1 MLIVFV
7 EPLVLPF
14 KVTLSVIVVLWNA
27 WGLYNQHQKSSSL
40 LNKYNSDTR
49 EVGADKELE
58 IMVKKME
65 KNLSDRQSMK
75 FLIKDNP
82 VDLTKVVS
90 VDGIA
95 SSKGQK
101 GIECTGTYEFDG
113 MILADCNYKGQRYE
127 LTKGDSIGGGV
138 VVSINKEFVSITKGD
153 ELLKFNVG
161 Y

>member
-1 MLIVFV
+1 MNLREKFFWNAV
-7 EPLVLPF
+7 
-14 KVTLSVIVVLWNA
+14 VVLSAIVILWNG
-27 WGLYNQHQKSSSL
+27 WGLYNQHQKSSNL
-40 LNKYNSDTR
+40 LNKYNSDTK

-65 KNLSDRQSMK
+65 QNLSDRQSMK

-95 SSKGQK
+95 SSRGQK
-101 GIECTGTYEFDG
+101 GIECTGTYEFNG

-138 VVSINKEFVSITKGD
+138 VVSINKEFVSITKGG

>member
-1 MLIVFV
+1 MNLREKFFWNAV
-7 EPLVLPF
+7 
-14 KVTLSVIVVLWNA
+14 VVLSAIVILWNG
-27 WGLYNQHQKSSSL
+27 WGLYNQHQKSSNL
-40 LNKYNSDTR
+40 LNKYNSDTK

-65 KNLSDRQSMK
+65 QNLSERQSMK

-95 SSKGQK
+95 SSRGQK
-101 GIECTGTYEFDG
+101 GIECTGTYEFNG

>member
-1 MLIVFV
+1 MNLREKFFWNAVVMLSAIV
-7 EPLVLPF
+7 
-14 KVTLSVIVVLWNA
+14 ILWNG
-27 WGLYNQHQKSSSL
+27 WGLYNQHQKSSNL
-40 LNKYNSDTR
+40 LKKYNSDTK

-65 KNLSDRQSMK
+65 QNLSDRQNMK

-101 GIECTGTYEFDG
+101 GIECTGIYTPPNG
-113 MILADCNYKGQRYE
+113 MIIADCNYKGQRYE
-127 LTKGDSIGGGV
+127 LAKGDSIGGGV
-138 VVSINKEFVSITKGD
+138 VSSINKEFVSITKGG

>member
-1 MLIVFV
+1 MNLREKFFWNAV
-7 EPLVLPF
+7 
-14 KVTLSVIVVLWNA
+14 VVLSAIVILWNG
-27 WGLYNQHQKSSSL
+27 WGLYNQHQESSNL
-40 LNKYNSDTR
+40 LNKYNSDTK

-65 KNLSDRQSMK
+65 QNLSDRQSMK

-95 SSKGQK
+95 SSRGQK
-101 GIECTGTYEFDG
+101 GIECTGTYEFNG

>member
-1 MLIVFV
+1 MNLREKFFWNAV
-7 EPLVLPF
+7 
-14 KVTLSVIVVLWNA
+14 VVLSAIVILWNG
-27 WGLYNQHQKSSSL
+27 WGLYNQHQKSSNL
-40 LNKYNSDTR
+40 LNKYNSDTK

-65 KNLSDRQSMK
+65 QNLSDRQSMK

-95 SSKGQK
+95 SSRGQK
-101 GIECTGTYEFDG
+101 GIECTGTYEFNG